1 LLARTESANALIT
14 AQYACVVMCAVAVAT
29 GILLAPAGSSFADA
43 QTVRGELQEHPR
55 IMQAIRDI
63 EDAIANM
70 EAAPNYF
77 GGHKAAAVAASREA
91 VRQLRYWGG
100 SARTWRAVISHLS
113 GEFRCVA
120 YDQRGWGTSDAPQ
133 DGYSIRDLSDAATRI
148 IQALNIDRY
157 VLIGHSM
164 GGKVVQLL
172 ASQRPC
178 GLKGIVLVATASPT
192 PQDIPES
199 ARQQQL
205 YAYDNREN
213 AIRAVAFL
221 TVRMPASDVVEQI
234 IADNFAGSPQA
245 KLAWPTSSAYEDISA
260 HLEDIAVPTL
270 VMAGEQDRQDSLEQH
285 QREVLRR
292 IPGAKLHVIR
302 FWMMEM
308 TPSRYRNGD
317 QYLHRKTERYRKQVR
332 TKIHAYH
339 AFIQTGVIAHGML
352 QYLSAEFPRLV
363 WCSFGSW
370 LRTIRPGIPPSEL
383 VVGTAMRD
391 TVADFL
397 MKCTKRNSLAKFVVE
412 RQDIRNPR
420 IFKIASWKKYSF
432 S

>member
-1 LLARTESANALIT
+1 VRVKAGELIFNIVDSGAGEPALIF
-14 AQYACVVMCAVAVAT
+14 
-29 GILLAPAGSSFADA
+29 L
-43 QTVRGELQEHPR
+43 H
-55 IMQAIRDI
+55 
-63 EDAIANM
+63 
-70 EAAPNYF
+70 
-77 GGHKAAAVAASREA
+77 H
-91 VRQLRYWGG
+91 WGG

-133 DGYSIRDLSDAATRI
+133 DGYSIRDLSDDATRI

-164 GGKVVQLL
+164 RGKVVQLL

-234 IADNFAGSPQA
+234 IADNFAGSPKA

-308 TPSRYRNGD
+308 TPLRYRNGD

-352 QYLSAEFPRLV
+352 QYLSAFSRISALGLV
-363 WCSFGSW
+363 LVRIMAQNHSS
-370 LRTIRPGIPPSEL
+370 RHSTIGARCRH
-383 VVGTAMRD
+383 RD
-391 TVADFL
+391 ARYGCRFSHEMHKTQFSC
-397 MKCTKRNSLAKFVVE
+397 K
-412 RQDIRNPR
+412 IRR
-420 IFKIASWKKYSF
+420 
-432 S
+432 